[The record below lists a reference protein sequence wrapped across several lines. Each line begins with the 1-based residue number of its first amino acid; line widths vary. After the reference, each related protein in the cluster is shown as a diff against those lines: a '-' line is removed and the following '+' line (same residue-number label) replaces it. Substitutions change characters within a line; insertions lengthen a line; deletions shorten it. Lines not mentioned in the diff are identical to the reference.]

1 MSVCDTDMS
10 EYVYLSM
17 SIYAGATPQGRPKSR
32 EYVLR
37 KLQKKIWKQRRE
49 WEEEEE
55 REGNWA

>member
-17 SIYAGATPQGRPKSR
+17 SIYVGATPQSRPKSR

-37 KLQKKIWKQRRE
+37 KIQKKMEAKKGVRGGGGKE
-49 WEEEEE
+49 W
-55 REGNWA
+55 NWA